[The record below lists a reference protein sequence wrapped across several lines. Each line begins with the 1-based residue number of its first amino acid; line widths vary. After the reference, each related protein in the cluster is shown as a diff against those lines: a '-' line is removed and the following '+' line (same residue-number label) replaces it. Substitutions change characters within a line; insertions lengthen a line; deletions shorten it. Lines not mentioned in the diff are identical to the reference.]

1 MKLCIHS
8 PSIWKKFQMM
18 ESWNHFIEL
27 RSNSALEMEFWIKTL
42 EGYWCSATV
51 MCTRVCEIAVTVLI
65 PSAIMGVVVWGRYLA
80 PWILKFDIFHQM
92 FSVKCCFLSFEWL
105 KIKIS
110 HFCPLQ
116 RSLWLPLE
124 IPYWPLTEKILSTL
138 MYATTYPCES
148 GFSTFLSIRMKSRNR
163 LKSQADI
170 RAAISNIVP
179 RFEALRSQKQEQRS
193 HWTEIHW

>member
-1 MKLCIHS
+1 M
-8 PSIWKKFQMM
+8 
-18 ESWNHFIEL
+18 
-27 RSNSALEMEFWIKTL
+27 
-42 EGYWCSATV
+42 V
-51 MCTRVCEIAVTVLI
+51 
-65 PSAIMGVVVWGRYLA
+65 
-80 PWILKFDIFHQM
+80 
-92 FSVKCCFLSFEWL
+92 

-179 RFEALRSQKQEQRS
+179 RFEALRSRNKGVIELKYIGKCLDVNLLISIFCTYFKQVNIFVEYIQIFICVIFS
-193 HWTEIHW
+193 CPCAWFSLLFTNFKFFLNV